1 MTPKVEFAKCALQG
15 KYQLRTLQPHA
26 LLVMSVSLQ
35 ATSKQNASSALLA
48 ITMTQRVLRLARSVQ
63 IITRMTRKVALSA
76 PLVLQDTSLLPLRSW
91 AQSNALL
98 APKGISTTLQVK
110 LVRGVLLVSLLIK
123 WAPRVVPNVT

>member
-1 MTPKVEFAKCALQG
+1 MTPKAEFAKCAHPER
-15 KYQLRTLQPHA
+15 YQLRTLQPHA

-76 PLVLQDTSLLPLRSW
+76 PLVLQDTSHLQLRSW

-123 WAPRVVPNVT
+123 WAPRVVPNAT